1 MISRII
7 NMSIKRTQTPEEIIS
22 IIRDHFENRVSI
34 DELSAKWGISK
45 EKINGWIKKLFDE
58 GKKIFDKKEKSELKK
73 IKELE
78 RNIELR
84 DRVLKEI
91 FIK

>member
-1 MISRII
+1 
-7 NMSIKRTQTPEEIIS
+7 MSIKRTQTPEEIIS

-58 GKKIFDKKEKSELKK
+58 GKNIFDKKEKSELKK

>member
-1 MISRII
+1 
-7 NMSIKRTQTPEEIIS
+7 MSIKRTQTPEEIIS

-34 DELSAKWGISK
+34 DELSVNLGISK
-45 EKINGWIKKLFDE
+45 EKINSWINKLFDE
-58 GKKIFDKKEKSELKK
+58 GKKVFDKKEKSELKK

-78 RNIELR
+78 KNLELR

>member
-34 DELSAKWGISK
+34 DELSVNLGISK
-45 EKINGWIKKLFDE
+45 EKINSWINKLFDE
-58 GKKIFDKKEKSELKK
+58 GKKVFDKKEKSELKK

-78 RNIELR
+78 KNLELR